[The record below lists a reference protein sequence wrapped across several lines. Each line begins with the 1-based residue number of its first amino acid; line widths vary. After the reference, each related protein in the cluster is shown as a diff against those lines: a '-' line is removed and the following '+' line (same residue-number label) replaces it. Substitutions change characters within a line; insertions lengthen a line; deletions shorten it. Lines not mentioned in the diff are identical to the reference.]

1 MTMMVM
7 MTMTTKMR
15 RKRRMKHLREDNG
28 ETQAKRAICK
38 PRQASE
44 KVNQLFFLLTPYA
57 FIMSPFLISRI

>member
-44 KVNQLFFLLTPYA
+44 KVNQLFFFFFEKMYLHY
-57 FIMSPFLISRI
+57 